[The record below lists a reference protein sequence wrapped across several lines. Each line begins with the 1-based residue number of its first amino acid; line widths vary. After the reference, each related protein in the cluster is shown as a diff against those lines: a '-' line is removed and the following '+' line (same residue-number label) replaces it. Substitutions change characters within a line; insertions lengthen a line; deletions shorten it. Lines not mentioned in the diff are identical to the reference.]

1 MYVSGAVLGRMYC
14 LMTCMPMLN
23 LLSLERMTE
32 IVKLSLETE
41 PYWEVKDEQETE
53 RQETKTA

>member
-1 MYVSGAVLGRMYC
+1 
-14 LMTCMPMLN
+14 MLN

-32 IVKLSLETE
+32 IVKLSLEIE
-41 PYWEVKDEQETE
+41 PYWGVDDEQETE